1 MADSPRDP
9 DAPIEAQAESPAGGT
24 RRRAP
29 ALQVLGIRDF
39 RLLWLNNALMIGG
52 SQIRM
57 MGQAWVTLDLTDNS
71 SLWVGIV
78 NGAPA
83 ISMFFLAIY
92 GGVVA
97 DRADRRAILLWIKPV
112 VAALAFLTAY
122 LVTSGHIEVWHLV
135 VIGLVAGA
143 VFAFGA
149 PAGQTFV
156 VDIVGRD
163 RAMTAVSLNMTI
175 SNVALIVGPSIG
187 GAILATAG
195 SGAMFWIL
203 GGLYAASFGA
213 VALIRRRPRPEPAK
227 HRPGF
232 ADLVD
237 GLRYVMRTPHVRWL
251 MFLGLAAILPGML
264 PALIPIYAKTI
275 LNVGEI
281 GYGVLL
287 AAEGA
292 GALAG
297 AIVLAMLGE
306 VKQKGLLLFIAVVV
320 LSVSMAVFGVS
331 RSYALSIV
339 AVAGFGIIG
348 TVWMATAGTVVLT
361 SVDPAVRGRVTG
373 VFQMVTQTFL
383 FGWFVGGALAE
394 WIGPTTTLVS
404 VAAINLVFVI
414 TAFARSPELRR
425 LS

>member
-1 MADSPRDP
+1 M
-9 DAPIEAQAESPAGGT
+9 
-24 RRRAP
+24 
-29 ALQVLGIRDF
+29 LGIRDF
-39 RLLWLNNALMIGG
+39 RLLWLNNALMTVGF
-52 SQIRM
+52 QIRT
-57 MGQAWVTLDLTDNS
+57 MGQAWITLELTDDS

-83 ISMFFLAIY
+83 ISMFLLAIY

-97 DRADRRAILLWIKPV
+97 DRADRRAILLWIKPA

-122 LVTSGHIEVWHLV
+122 LVTSGQIEVWHLV
-135 VIGLVAGA
+135 LIGLAAGA
-143 VFAFGA
+143 AFAFGA

-156 VDIVGRD
+156 VDIVGRE
-163 RAMTAVSLNMTI
+163 RVMTAISLNMTI

-195 SGAMFWIL
+195 SGTMFWIL
-203 GGLYAASFGA
+203 GGLYAASF
-213 VALIRRRPRPEPAK
+213 VAIAWIKRRPRLEQVERK
-227 HRPGF
+227 PGF
-232 ADLVD
+232 ADMVD
-237 GLRYVMRTPHVRWL
+237 GLRYVLRTPHVRWL
-251 MFLGLAAILPGML
+251 MVLGLGAIFAGML

-297 AIVLAMLGE
+297 AVVLAGLGE
-306 VKQKGLLLFIAVVV
+306 VKRKGLLLFVAIVV
-320 LSVSMAVFGVS
+320 LSASMAVFGVS
-331 RSYALSIV
+331 RYYPLSIA

-348 TVWMATAGTVVLT
+348 TVWMATAGTVILT
-361 SVDPAVRGRVTG
+361 SVDPEVRGRVTG
-373 VFQMVTQTFL
+373 VFQMVTMTFS

-404 VAAINLVFVI
+404 VAAINMVFAI
-414 TAFARSPELRR
+414 AAFARSPELRR